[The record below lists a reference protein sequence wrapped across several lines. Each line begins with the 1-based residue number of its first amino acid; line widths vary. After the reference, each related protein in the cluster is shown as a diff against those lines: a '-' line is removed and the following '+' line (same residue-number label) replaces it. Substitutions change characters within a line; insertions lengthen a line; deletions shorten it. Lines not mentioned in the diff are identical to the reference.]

1 MNRAVVSI
9 VGKPNVGKSTLF
21 NKIVGRRISITED
34 TPGVTRDRIYAQAN
48 WQQHVFDVIDTGGL
62 DPFDDDKIM
71 SNIRKQA
78 NIAIEASDLILFV
91 VDGRNPAT
99 ALDIEIANILRKSNK
114 KIILVANKTEGKR
127 KDSFYDIYEL
137 ALGEPMSISAEQGLG
152 LGDLLDEIVNNL
164 PQDKDFEEKEGL
176 IKVAFI
182 GKPNVGKSSLTNKI
196 LGEER
201 VIVTDIAG
209 TTRDAIDS
217 YINIKGHEFMFIDT
231 AGLRKKSKVDTAV
244 EAYSQVRTLSSV
256 DRADV
261 CVFLID
267 AVEGFTEQDS
277 KVVGYAHNQ
286 GKAIIICVNKWDLVE
301 KDSKTMKNFS
311 DSLRNNL
318 PFLSYAPIIFISAL
332 TGKRVDELID
342 KILEINDSY
351 SYRLSTGLLNDIISN
366 ATLINQPPS
375 DKGKRLKILYATQS
389 GTRPPEFTIFVNDK
403 ELTHFS
409 YTRFLENQI
418 RNVYPFEGTSII
430 INYKNRGEWWRFY

>member
-34 TPGVTRDRIYAQAN
+34 TPGVTRDRIYAEAS
-48 WQQHVFDVIDTGGL
+48 WQQHVFDIIDTGGL

-78 NIAIEASDLILFV
+78 NIAIEASDVILFV

-99 ALDIEIANILRKSNK
+99 ALDHEIANILRKSNK
-114 KIILVANKTEGKR
+114 KVILVANKTEGKI
-127 KDSFYDIYEL
+127 KDEFYSVYEL
-137 ALGEPMSISAEQGLG
+137 ALGEPISISAEQGLG
-152 LGDLLDEIVNNL
+152 IGDLLDEIVKNF
-164 PQDKDFEEKEGL
+164 PEDRDFEEKENL
-176 IKVAFI
+176 LKVAFI
-182 GKPNVGKSSLTNKI
+182 GKPNVGKSSLTNRI

-217 YINIKGHEFMFIDT
+217 YINIKGQEFMFIDT
-231 AGLRKKSKVDTAV
+231 AGLRKKSRVDSSV

-267 AVEGFTEQDS
+267 GIEGFTEQDS

-286 GKAIIICVNKWDLVE
+286 GKAIIICVNKWDIVE
-301 KDSKTMKNFS
+301 KDSKTMKTFT

-318 PFLSYAPIIFISAL
+318 PFLSYAPILFISAL

-342 KILEINDSY
+342 KIMEINESY
-351 SYRLSTGLLNDIISN
+351 SHRLSTGLLNDIIAN

-389 GTRPPEFTIFVNDK
+389 GIRPPEFTIFVNDK

-430 INYKNRGEWWRFY
+430 INYKNRSE

>member
-34 TPGVTRDRIYAQAN
+34 TPGVTRDRIYAEAS

-78 NIAIEASDLILFV
+78 NIAIEASDVILFI

-99 ALDIEIANILRKSNK
+99 ALDHEIANILRKSNK

-127 KDSFYDIYEL
+127 KDEFYNVYEL

-152 LGDLLDEIVNNL
+152 IGDLLDEIIKNF
-164 PQDKDFEEKEGL
+164 PEDRDFEEKENL
-176 IKVAFI
+176 LKVAFI
-182 GKPNVGKSSLTNKI
+182 GKPNVGKSSLTNRI

-217 YINIKGHEFMFIDT
+217 YINIKGQEFMFIDT
-231 AGLRKKSKVDTAV
+231 AGLRKKSRVDSSV

-286 GKAIIICVNKWDLVE
+286 GKAIIICVNKWDIVE
-301 KDSKTMKNFS
+301 KDSKTMKTFT

-318 PFLSYAPIIFISAL
+318 PFLSYAPILFISAL

-342 KILEINDSY
+342 KIMEINESY
-351 SYRLSTGLLNDIISN
+351 SHRLSTGLLNDIISN

-430 INYKNRGEWWRFY
+430 INYNNRSE

>member
-34 TPGVTRDRIYAQAN
+34 TPGVTRDRIYAEAS
-48 WQQHVFDVIDTGGL
+48 WQQHVFDIIDTGGL

-78 NIAIEASDLILFV
+78 NIAIEASDVILFV
-91 VDGRNPAT
+91 VDGKNPAT
-99 ALDIEIANILRKSNK
+99 ALDHEIANILRKSNK
-114 KIILVANKTEGKR
+114 KVILVANKTEGKI
-127 KDSFYDIYEL
+127 KDEFYSVYEL
-137 ALGEPMSISAEQGLG
+137 ALGEPISISAEQGLG
-152 LGDLLDEIVNNL
+152 IGDLLDEIVKNF
-164 PQDKDFEEKEGL
+164 PEDRDFEEKENL
-176 IKVAFI
+176 LKVAFI
-182 GKPNVGKSSLTNKI
+182 GKPNVGKSSLTNRI

-217 YINIKGHEFMFIDT
+217 YVNIKGQEFMFIDT
-231 AGLRKKSKVDTAV
+231 AGLRKKSRVDSSV

-267 AVEGFTEQDS
+267 AIEGFTEQDS

-286 GKAIIICVNKWDLVE
+286 GKAIIICVNKWDIVE
-301 KDSKTMKNFS
+301 KDSKTMKTFT

-318 PFLSYAPIIFISAL
+318 PFLSYAPILFISAL

-342 KILEINDSY
+342 KIMEINESY
-351 SYRLSTGLLNDIISN
+351 SHRLSTGLLNDIIAN

-389 GTRPPEFTIFVNDK
+389 GIRPPEFTIFVNDK

-430 INYKNRGEWWRFY
+430 INYKNRSE

>member
-34 TPGVTRDRIYAQAN
+34 TPGVTRDRIYAEAS

-78 NIAIEASDLILFV
+78 NIAIEASDVILFI

-99 ALDIEIANILRKSNK
+99 ALDHEIANILRKSNK

-127 KDSFYDIYEL
+127 KDEFYNVYEL

-152 LGDLLDEIVNNL
+152 IGDLLDEIIKNF
-164 PQDKDFEEKEGL
+164 PEDRDFEEKENL
-176 IKVAFI
+176 LKVAFI
-182 GKPNVGKSSLTNKI
+182 GKPNVGKSSLTNRI

-217 YINIKGHEFMFIDT
+217 YINIKGQEFMFIDT
-231 AGLRKKSKVDTAV
+231 AGLRKKSRVDSSV

-286 GKAIIICVNKWDLVE
+286 GKAIIICVNKWDIVE
-301 KDSKTMKNFS
+301 KDSKTMKTFT

-318 PFLSYAPIIFISAL
+318 PFLSYAPILFISAL

-342 KILEINDSY
+342 KIMEINESY
-351 SYRLSTGLLNDIISN
+351 SHRLSTGLLNDIISN

-375 DKGKRLKILYATQS
+375 DKGKRLKIIYATQS

-430 INYKNRGEWWRFY
+430 INYKNRSE

>member
-9 VGKPNVGKSTLF
+9 VGKPNAGKSTLF

-34 TPGVTRDRIYAQAN
+34 TPGVTRDRIYAEAS
-48 WQQHVFDVIDTGGL
+48 WQQHVFDIIDTGGL

-78 NIAIEASDLILFV
+78 NIAIEASDVILFV
-91 VDGRNPAT
+91 VDGKNPAT
-99 ALDIEIANILRKSNK
+99 ALDHEIANILRKSNK
-114 KIILVANKTEGKR
+114 KVILVANKTEGKI
-127 KDSFYDIYEL
+127 KDEFYSVYEL
-137 ALGEPMSISAEQGLG
+137 ALGEPISISAEQGLG
-152 LGDLLDEIVNNL
+152 IGDLLDEIVKNF
-164 PQDKDFEEKEGL
+164 PEDRDFEEKENL
-176 IKVAFI
+176 LKVAFI
-182 GKPNVGKSSLTNKI
+182 GKPNVGKSSLTNRI

-217 YINIKGHEFMFIDT
+217 YINIKGQEFMFIDT
-231 AGLRKKSKVDTAV
+231 AGLRKKSRVDSSV

-267 AVEGFTEQDS
+267 GIEGFTEQDS

-286 GKAIIICVNKWDLVE
+286 GKAIIICVNKWDIVE
-301 KDSKTMKNFS
+301 KDSKTMKTFT

-318 PFLSYAPIIFISAL
+318 PFLSYAPILFISAL

-342 KILEINDSY
+342 KIMEINESY
-351 SYRLSTGLLNDIISN
+351 SHRLSTGLLNDIIAN

-389 GTRPPEFTIFVNDK
+389 GIRPPEFTIFVNDK

-430 INYKNRGEWWRFY
+430 INYKNRSE

>member
-34 TPGVTRDRIYAQAN
+34 TPGVTRDRIYAEAS
-48 WQQHVFDVIDTGGL
+48 WQQHVFDIIDTGGL

-78 NIAIEASDLILFV
+78 NIAIEASNVILFV
-91 VDGRNPAT
+91 VDGKNPAT
-99 ALDIEIANILRKSNK
+99 ALDHEIANILRKSNK
-114 KIILVANKTEGKR
+114 KVILVANKTEGKI
-127 KDSFYDIYEL
+127 KDEFYSVYEL
-137 ALGEPMSISAEQGLG
+137 ALGEPISISAEQGLG
-152 LGDLLDEIVNNL
+152 IGDLLDEIVKNFSE
-164 PQDKDFEEKEGL
+164 DRDFEEKENL
-176 IKVAFI
+176 LKVAFI
-182 GKPNVGKSSLTNKI
+182 GKPNVGKSSLTNRI

-217 YINIKGHEFMFIDT
+217 YINIKGQEFMFIDT
-231 AGLRKKSKVDTAV
+231 AGLRKKSRVDSSV

-267 AVEGFTEQDS
+267 GIEGFTEQDS

-286 GKAIIICVNKWDLVE
+286 GKAIIICVNKWDIVE
-301 KDSKTMKNFS
+301 KDSKTMKTFT

-318 PFLSYAPIIFISAL
+318 PFLSYAPILFISAL

-342 KILEINDSY
+342 KIMEINESY
-351 SYRLSTGLLNDIISN
+351 SHRLSTGLLNDIIAN

-389 GTRPPEFTIFVNDK
+389 GIRPPEFTIFVNDK

-430 INYKNRGEWWRFY
+430 INYKNRSE

>member
-34 TPGVTRDRIYAQAN
+34 TPGVTRDRIYAEAS
-48 WQQHVFDVIDTGGL
+48 WQQHVFDIIDTGGL

-78 NIAIEASDLILFV
+78 NIAIEASDVILFV
-91 VDGRNPAT
+91 VDGKNPAT
-99 ALDIEIANILRKSNK
+99 ALDHEIANILRKSNK
-114 KIILVANKTEGKR
+114 KVILVANKTEGKI
-127 KDSFYDIYEL
+127 KDEFYSVYEL
-137 ALGEPMSISAEQGLG
+137 ALGEPISISAEQGLG
-152 LGDLLDEIVNNL
+152 IGDLLDEIVKNF
-164 PQDKDFEEKEGL
+164 PEDRDFEEKENL
-176 IKVAFI
+176 LKVAFI
-182 GKPNVGKSSLTNKI
+182 GKPNVGKSSLTNRI

-217 YINIKGHEFMFIDT
+217 YINIKGQEFMFIDT
-231 AGLRKKSKVDTAV
+231 AGLRKKSRVDSSV

-267 AVEGFTEQDS
+267 GIEGFTEQDS

-286 GKAIIICVNKWDLVE
+286 GKAIIICVNKWDIVE
-301 KDSKTMKNFS
+301 KDSKTMKTFT

-318 PFLSYAPIIFISAL
+318 PFLSYAPILFISAL

-342 KILEINDSY
+342 KIMEINESY
-351 SYRLSTGLLNDIISN
+351 SHRLSTGLLNDVIAN

-430 INYKNRGEWWRFY
+430 INYKNRSD

>member
-34 TPGVTRDRIYAQAN
+34 TPGVTRDRIYAEAS
-48 WQQHVFDVIDTGGL
+48 WQQHVFDIIDTGGL

-78 NIAIEASDLILFV
+78 NIAIEASDVILFI
-91 VDGRNPAT
+91 VDGKNPAT
-99 ALDIEIANILRKSNK
+99 ALDQEIANILRKSNK
-114 KIILVANKTEGKR
+114 KVILVANKTEGKI
-127 KDSFYDIYEL
+127 KDEFYSVYEL
-137 ALGEPMSISAEQGLG
+137 ALGEPISISAEQGLG
-152 LGDLLDEIVNNL
+152 IGDLLDEIVKNF
-164 PQDKDFEEKEGL
+164 PEDRDFEEKENL
-176 IKVAFI
+176 LKVAFI
-182 GKPNVGKSSLTNKI
+182 GKPNVGKSSLTNRI

-217 YINIKGHEFMFIDT
+217 YINIKGQEFMFIDT
-231 AGLRKKSKVDTAV
+231 AGLRKKSRVDSSV

-267 AVEGFTEQDS
+267 GIEGFTEQDS

-286 GKAIIICVNKWDLVE
+286 GKAIIICVNKWDIVE
-301 KDSKTMKNFS
+301 KDSKTMKTFT

-318 PFLSYAPIIFISAL
+318 PFLSYAPILFISAL

-342 KILEINDSY
+342 KIMEINESY
-351 SYRLSTGLLNDIISN
+351 SHRLSTGLLNDIIAN

-389 GTRPPEFTIFVNDK
+389 GIRPPEFTIFVNDK

-430 INYKNRGEWWRFY
+430 INYKNRSE

>member
-34 TPGVTRDRIYAQAN
+34 TPGVTRDRIYSEAS
-48 WQQHVFDVIDTGGL
+48 WQQHVFDIIDTGGL

-91 VDGRNPAT
+91 VDGRDPAT
-99 ALDIEIANILRKSNK
+99 ALDLEIANILRKSNK
-114 KIILVANKTEGKR
+114 KVILVANKTEGKI
-127 KDSFYDIYEL
+127 KDEFYSVYEL
-137 ALGEPMSISAEQGLG
+137 ALGEPISISAEQGLG
-152 LGDLLDEIVNNL
+152 IGDLLDEIVKNF
-164 PQDKDFEEKEGL
+164 PEDRDFEEKENL
-176 IKVAFI
+176 LKVAFI
-182 GKPNVGKSSLTNKI
+182 GKPNVGKSSLTNRI

-217 YINIKGHEFMFIDT
+217 YINIKGQEFMFIDT
-231 AGLRKKSKVDTAV
+231 AGLRKKSRVDSSV

-267 AVEGFTEQDS
+267 GIEGFTEQDS

-286 GKAIIICVNKWDLVE
+286 GKAIIICVNKWDIVE
-301 KDSKTMKNFS
+301 KDSKTMKTFT

-318 PFLSYAPIIFISAL
+318 PFLSYAPILFISAL

-342 KILEINDSY
+342 KIMEINESY
-351 SYRLSTGLLNDIISN
+351 SHRLSTGLLNDIIAN

-389 GTRPPEFTIFVNDK
+389 GIRPPEFTIFVNDK

-430 INYKNRGEWWRFY
+430 INYKNRSE

>member
-34 TPGVTRDRIYAQAN
+34 TPGVTRDRIYAEAS
-48 WQQHVFDVIDTGGL
+48 WQQHVFDIIDTGGL

-78 NIAIEASDLILFV
+78 NIAIEASDVILFV
-91 VDGRNPAT
+91 VDGKNPAT
-99 ALDIEIANILRKSNK
+99 ALDHEIANILRKSNK
-114 KIILVANKTEGKR
+114 KVILVANKTEGKI
-127 KDSFYDIYEL
+127 KDEFYSVYEL
-137 ALGEPMSISAEQGLG
+137 ALGEPISISAEQGLG
-152 LGDLLDEIVNNL
+152 IGDLLDEIVKNF
-164 PQDKDFEEKEGL
+164 PEDRDFEEKENL
-176 IKVAFI
+176 LKVAFI
-182 GKPNVGKSSLTNKI
+182 GKPNVGKSSLTNRI

-217 YINIKGHEFMFIDT
+217 YINIKGQEFMFIDT
-231 AGLRKKSKVDTAV
+231 AGLRKKSRVDSSV

-267 AVEGFTEQDS
+267 GIEGFTEQDS

-286 GKAIIICVNKWDLVE
+286 GKAIIICVNKWDIVE
-301 KDSKTMKNFS
+301 KDSKTMKTFT

-318 PFLSYAPIIFISAL
+318 PFLSYAPILFISAL

-342 KILEINDSY
+342 KIMEINESY
-351 SYRLSTGLLNDIISN
+351 SHRLSTGLLNDIIAN

-375 DKGKRLKILYATQS
+375 DNGKRLKILYATQS

-430 INYKNRGEWWRFY
+430 INYKNRSE

>member
-34 TPGVTRDRIYAQAN
+34 TPGVTRDRIYAEAS
-48 WQQHVFDVIDTGGL
+48 WQQHVFDIIDTGGL

-78 NIAIEASDLILFV
+78 NIAIEASDVILFV
-91 VDGRNPAT
+91 VDGKNPAT
-99 ALDIEIANILRKSNK
+99 ALDHEIANILRKSNK
-114 KIILVANKTEGKR
+114 KVILVANKTEGKI
-127 KDSFYDIYEL
+127 KDEFYSVYEL
-137 ALGEPMSISAEQGLG
+137 ALGEPISISAEQGLG
-152 LGDLLDEIVNNL
+152 IGDLFDEIVKNF
-164 PQDKDFEEKEGL
+164 PEDRDFEEKENL
-176 IKVAFI
+176 LKVAFI
-182 GKPNVGKSSLTNKI
+182 GKPNVGKSSLTNRI

-217 YINIKGHEFMFIDT
+217 YINIKGQEFMFIDT
-231 AGLRKKSKVDTAV
+231 AGLRKKSRVDSSV

-267 AVEGFTEQDS
+267 GIEGFTEQDS

-286 GKAIIICVNKWDLVE
+286 GKAIIICVNKWDIVE
-301 KDSKTMKNFS
+301 KDSKTMKTFT

-318 PFLSYAPIIFISAL
+318 PFLSYAPILFISAL

-342 KILEINDSY
+342 KIMEINESY
-351 SYRLSTGLLNDIISN
+351 SHRLSTGLLNDIIAN

-430 INYKNRGEWWRFY
+430 INYKNRSE

>member
-34 TPGVTRDRIYAQAN
+34 TPGVTRDRIYAEAS

-78 NIAIEASDLILFV
+78 NIAIEASDVILFI

-99 ALDIEIANILRKSNK
+99 ALDHEIANILRKSNK

-127 KDSFYDIYEL
+127 KDEFYNVYEL

-152 LGDLLDEIVNNL
+152 IGDLLDEIVKSF
-164 PQDKDFEEKEGL
+164 PEDRDFEEKENL
-176 IKVAFI
+176 LKVAFI
-182 GKPNVGKSSLTNKI
+182 GKPNVGKSSLTNRI

-217 YINIKGHEFMFIDT
+217 YINIKGQEFMFIDT
-231 AGLRKKSKVDTAV
+231 AGLRKKSRVDSSV

-256 DRADV
+256 DRADI

-267 AVEGFTEQDS
+267 AIEGFTEQDS

-286 GKAIIICVNKWDLVE
+286 GKAIIICVNKWDIVE
-301 KDSKTMKNFS
+301 KDSKTMKTFTE
-311 DSLRNNL
+311 SLRNNL
-318 PFLSYAPIIFISAL
+318 PFLSYAPIMYISAL

-342 KILEINDSY
+342 KILEINESY
-351 SYRLSTGLLNDIISN
+351 SHRLSTGLLNDIISN

-430 INYKNRGEWWRFY
+430 INYKNRSE

>member
-34 TPGVTRDRIYAQAN
+34 TPGVTRDRIYAEAS
-48 WQQHVFDVIDTGGL
+48 WQQHVFDIIDTGGL

-78 NIAIEASDLILFV
+78 NIAIEASDVILFI
-91 VDGRNPAT
+91 VDGKNPAT
-99 ALDIEIANILRKSNK
+99 ALDHEIANILRKSNK
-114 KIILVANKTEGKR
+114 KVILVANKTEGKI
-127 KDSFYDIYEL
+127 KDEFYSVYEL
-137 ALGEPMSISAEQGLG
+137 ALGEPISISAEQGLG
-152 LGDLLDEIVNNL
+152 IGDLLDEIVKNF
-164 PQDKDFEEKEGL
+164 PEDRDFEEKENL
-176 IKVAFI
+176 LKVAFI
-182 GKPNVGKSSLTNKI
+182 GKPNVGKSSLTNRI

-217 YINIKGHEFMFIDT
+217 YINIKGQEFMFIDT
-231 AGLRKKSKVDTAV
+231 AGLRKKSRVDSSV

-267 AVEGFTEQDS
+267 GIEGFTEQDS

-286 GKAIIICVNKWDLVE
+286 GKAIIICVNKWDIVE
-301 KDSKTMKNFS
+301 KDSKTMKTFT

-318 PFLSYAPIIFISAL
+318 PFLSYAPILFISAL

-342 KILEINDSY
+342 KIMEINESY
-351 SYRLSTGLLNDIISN
+351 SHRLSTGLLNDIIAN

-430 INYKNRGEWWRFY
+430 INYKNRSE

>member
-34 TPGVTRDRIYAQAN
+34 TPGVTRDRIYAEAS
-48 WQQHVFDVIDTGGL
+48 WQQHVFDIIDTGGL

-78 NIAIEASDLILFV
+78 NIAIEASDVILFV
-91 VDGRNPAT
+91 VDGKNPAT
-99 ALDIEIANILRKSNK
+99 ALDHEIANILRKSNK
-114 KIILVANKTEGKR
+114 KVILVANKTEGKI
-127 KDSFYDIYEL
+127 KDEFYSVYEL
-137 ALGEPMSISAEQGLG
+137 ALGEPISISAEQGLG
-152 LGDLLDEIVNNL
+152 IGDLLDEIVKNF
-164 PQDKDFEEKEGL
+164 PEDRDFEEKENL
-176 IKVAFI
+176 LKVAFI
-182 GKPNVGKSSLTNKI
+182 GKPNVGKSSLTNRI

-217 YINIKGHEFMFIDT
+217 YINIKGQEFMFIDT
-231 AGLRKKSKVDTAV
+231 AGLRKKSRVDSSV

-267 AVEGFTEQDS
+267 GIEGFTEQDS

-286 GKAIIICVNKWDLVE
+286 GKAIIICVNKWDIVE
-301 KDSKTMKNFS
+301 KDSKTMKTFT

-318 PFLSYAPIIFISAL
+318 PFLSYAPILFISAL

-342 KILEINDSY
+342 KIMEINESY
-351 SYRLSTGLLNDIISN
+351 SHRLSTGLLNDVIAN

-430 INYKNRGEWWRFY
+430 INYKNRSE

>member
-34 TPGVTRDRIYAQAN
+34 TPGVTRDRIYAEAS

-71 SNIRKQA
+71 SNIKKQA
-78 NIAIEASDLILFV
+78 NIAIEASDVILFI
-91 VDGRNPAT
+91 VDGRNLAT
-99 ALDIEIANILRKSNK
+99 ALDHEIANILRKSNK

-127 KDSFYDIYEL
+127 KDEFYNVYEL

-152 LGDLLDEIVNNL
+152 IGDLLDEIIKNF
-164 PQDKDFEEKEGL
+164 PEDRDFEEKENL
-176 IKVAFI
+176 LKVAFI
-182 GKPNVGKSSLTNKI
+182 GKPNVGKSSLTNRI

-217 YINIKGHEFMFIDT
+217 YINIKGQEFMFIDT
-231 AGLRKKSKVDTAV
+231 AGLRKKSRVDSSV

-286 GKAIIICVNKWDLVE
+286 GKAIIICVNKWDIVE
-301 KDSKTMKNFS
+301 KDSKTMKTFT

-318 PFLSYAPIIFISAL
+318 PFLSYAPILFISAL

-342 KILEINDSY
+342 KIMEINESY
-351 SYRLSTGLLNDIISN
+351 GHRLSTGLLNDIISN

-430 INYKNRGEWWRFY
+430 INYKNRSE

>member
-34 TPGVTRDRIYAQAN
+34 TPGVTRDRIYAEAS
-48 WQQHVFDVIDTGGL
+48 WQQHVFDIIDTGGL

-78 NIAIEASDLILFV
+78 NIAIEASDVILFV
-91 VDGRNPAT
+91 VDGKNPAT
-99 ALDIEIANILRKSNK
+99 ALDHEIANILRKSNK
-114 KIILVANKTEGKR
+114 KVILVANKTEGKI
-127 KDSFYDIYEL
+127 KDEFYSVYEL
-137 ALGEPMSISAEQGLG
+137 ALGEPISISAEQGLG
-152 LGDLLDEIVNNL
+152 IGDLLDEIVKNF
-164 PQDKDFEEKEGL
+164 PEDRDFEEKENL
-176 IKVAFI
+176 LKVAFI
-182 GKPNVGKSSLTNKI
+182 GKPNVGKSSLTNRI

-217 YINIKGHEFMFIDT
+217 YINIKGQEFMFIDT
-231 AGLRKKSKVDTAV
+231 AGLRKKSRVDSSV

-267 AVEGFTEQDS
+267 GIEGFTEQDS

-286 GKAIIICVNKWDLVE
+286 GKAIIICVNKWDIVE
-301 KDSKTMKNFS
+301 KDSKTMKTFT

-318 PFLSYAPIIFISAL
+318 PFLSYAPILFISAL

-342 KILEINDSY
+342 KIMEINESY
-351 SYRLSTGLLNDIISN
+351 SHRLSTGLLNDIIAN

-389 GTRPPEFTIFVNDK
+389 GIRPPEFTIFVNDK

-418 RNVYPFEGTSII
+418 RNVYPFEGTPII
-430 INYKNRGEWWRFY
+430 INYKNRSE

>member
-34 TPGVTRDRIYAQAN
+34 TPGVTRDRIYAEAS

-78 NIAIEASDLILFV
+78 NIAIEASDVILFI

-99 ALDIEIANILRKSNK
+99 ALDHEIANILRKSNK

-127 KDSFYDIYEL
+127 KDEFYNVYEL

-152 LGDLLDEIVNNL
+152 IGDLLDEIVKSL
-164 PQDKDFEEKEGL
+164 PEDRDFEEKENL
-176 IKVAFI
+176 LKVAFI
-182 GKPNVGKSSLTNKI
+182 GKPNVGKSSLTNRI

-217 YINIKGHEFMFIDT
+217 YINIKGQEFMFIDT
-231 AGLRKKSKVDTAV
+231 AGLRKKSRVDSSV

-286 GKAIIICVNKWDLVE
+286 GKAIIICVNKWDIVE
-301 KDSKTMKNFS
+301 KDSKTMKTFT

-318 PFLSYAPIIFISAL
+318 PFLSYAPILFISAL

-342 KILEINDSY
+342 KIMEINESY
-351 SYRLSTGLLNDIISN
+351 SHRLSTGLLNDIISN

-430 INYKNRGEWWRFY
+430 INYKNRSE

>member
-34 TPGVTRDRIYAQAN
+34 TPGVTRDRIYAEAS
-48 WQQHVFDVIDTGGL
+48 WQQHVFDIIDTGGL

-78 NIAIEASDLILFV
+78 NIAIEASDVILFV
-91 VDGRNPAT
+91 VDGKNPAT
-99 ALDIEIANILRKSNK
+99 ALDHEIANILRKSNK
-114 KIILVANKTEGKR
+114 KVILVANKTEGKI
-127 KDSFYDIYEL
+127 KDEFYSVYEL
-137 ALGEPMSISAEQGLG
+137 ALGKPISISAEQGLG
-152 LGDLLDEIVNNL
+152 IGDLLDEIVKNF
-164 PQDKDFEEKEGL
+164 PEDRDFEEKENL
-176 IKVAFI
+176 LKVAFI
-182 GKPNVGKSSLTNKI
+182 GKPNVGKSSLTNRI

-217 YINIKGHEFMFIDT
+217 YINIKGQEFMFIDT
-231 AGLRKKSKVDTAV
+231 AGLRKKSRVDSSV

-267 AVEGFTEQDS
+267 GIEGFTEQDS

-286 GKAIIICVNKWDLVE
+286 GKAIIICVNKWDIVE
-301 KDSKTMKNFS
+301 KDSKTMKTFT

-318 PFLSYAPIIFISAL
+318 PFLSYAPILFISAL

-342 KILEINDSY
+342 KIMEINESY
-351 SYRLSTGLLNDIISN
+351 SHRLSTGLLNDVIAN

-389 GTRPPEFTIFVNDK
+389 GIRPPEFTIFVNDK

-430 INYKNRGEWWRFY
+430 INYKNRSE

>member
-34 TPGVTRDRIYAQAN
+34 TPGVTRDRIYAEAS
-48 WQQHVFDVIDTGGL
+48 WQQHVFDIIDTGGL

-78 NIAIEASDLILFV
+78 NIAIEASDVILFV
-91 VDGRNPAT
+91 VDGKNPAT
-99 ALDIEIANILRKSNK
+99 ALDHEIANILRKSNK
-114 KIILVANKTEGKR
+114 KVILVANKTEGKI
-127 KDSFYDIYEL
+127 KDEFYSVYEL
-137 ALGEPMSISAEQGLG
+137 ALGEPISISAEQGLG
-152 LGDLLDEIVNNL
+152 IGDLLDEIVKNF
-164 PQDKDFEEKEGL
+164 PEDRDFEEKENL
-176 IKVAFI
+176 LKVAFI
-182 GKPNVGKSSLTNKI
+182 GKPNVGKSSLTNRI

-217 YINIKGHEFMFIDT
+217 YINIKDQEFMFIDT
-231 AGLRKKSKVDTAV
+231 AGLRKKSRVDSSV

-267 AVEGFTEQDS
+267 AIEGFTEQDS

-286 GKAIIICVNKWDLVE
+286 GKAIIICVNKWDIVE
-301 KDSKTMKNFS
+301 KDSKTMKTFT

-318 PFLSYAPIIFISAL
+318 PFLSYAPILFISAL

-342 KILEINDSY
+342 KIMEINESY
-351 SYRLSTGLLNDIISN
+351 SHRLSTGLLNDIIAN

-375 DKGKRLKILYATQS
+375 DKGKRLKILYTTQS

-430 INYKNRGEWWRFY
+430 INYKNRSE

>member
-34 TPGVTRDRIYAQAN
+34 TPGVTRDRIYAEAS
-48 WQQHVFDVIDTGGL
+48 WQQHVFDIIDTGGL

-78 NIAIEASDLILFV
+78 NIAIEASDVILFV
-91 VDGRNPAT
+91 VDGKNPAT
-99 ALDIEIANILRKSNK
+99 ALDHEIANILRKSNK
-114 KIILVANKTEGKR
+114 KVILVANKTEGKI
-127 KDSFYDIYEL
+127 KDEFYSVYEL
-137 ALGEPMSISAEQGLG
+137 ALGEPISISAEQGLG
-152 LGDLLDEIVNNL
+152 IGDLLDEIVKNF
-164 PQDKDFEEKEGL
+164 PEDRDFEEKENL
-176 IKVAFI
+176 LKVAFI
-182 GKPNVGKSSLTNKI
+182 GKPNVGKSSLTNRI

-217 YINIKGHEFMFIDT
+217 YINIKGQEFMFIDT
-231 AGLRKKSKVDTAV
+231 AGLRKKSRVDSSV

-267 AVEGFTEQDS
+267 GIEGFTEQDS

-286 GKAIIICVNKWDLVE
+286 GKAIIICVNKWDIVE
-301 KDSKTMKNFS
+301 KDSKTMKTFT

-318 PFLSYAPIIFISAL
+318 PFLSYAPILFISAL

-342 KILEINDSY
+342 KIMEINESY
-351 SYRLSTGLLNDIISN
+351 SHRLPTGLLNDIIAN

-375 DKGKRLKILYATQS
+375 DKGKKLKILYATQS
-389 GTRPPEFTIFVNDK
+389 GIRPPEFTIFVNDK

-430 INYKNRGEWWRFY
+430 INYKNRSE

>member
-34 TPGVTRDRIYAQAN
+34 TPGVTRDRIYAEAS
-48 WQQHVFDVIDTGGL
+48 WQQHVFDIIDTGGL

-78 NIAIEASDLILFV
+78 NIAIEASDVILFV
-91 VDGRNPAT
+91 VDGKNPAT
-99 ALDIEIANILRKSNK
+99 ALDHEIANILRKSNK
-114 KIILVANKTEGKR
+114 KVILVANKTEGKI
-127 KDSFYDIYEL
+127 KEEFYSVYEL
-137 ALGEPMSISAEQGLG
+137 ALGEPISISAEQGLG
-152 LGDLLDEIVNNL
+152 IGDLLDEIVKNF
-164 PQDKDFEEKEGL
+164 PEDRDFEEKENL
-176 IKVAFI
+176 LKVAFI
-182 GKPNVGKSSLTNKI
+182 GKPNVGKSSLTNRI

-217 YINIKGHEFMFIDT
+217 YINIKGQEFMFIDT
-231 AGLRKKSKVDTAV
+231 AGLRKKSRVDSSV

-267 AVEGFTEQDS
+267 GIEGFTEQDS

-286 GKAIIICVNKWDLVE
+286 GKAIIICVNKWDIVE
-301 KDSKTMKNFS
+301 KDSKTMKTFT

-318 PFLSYAPIIFISAL
+318 PFLSYAPILFISAL

-342 KILEINDSY
+342 KIMEINESY
-351 SYRLSTGLLNDIISN
+351 SHRLSTGLLNDIIAN

-389 GTRPPEFTIFVNDK
+389 GIRPPEFTIFVNDK

-430 INYKNRGEWWRFY
+430 INYKNRSE

>member
-34 TPGVTRDRIYAQAN
+34 TPGVTRDRIYSEAS
-48 WQQHVFDVIDTGGL
+48 WQQHVFDIIDTGGL

-78 NIAIEASDLILFV
+78 NIAIEASDVILFV
-91 VDGRNPAT
+91 VDGKNPAT
-99 ALDIEIANILRKSNK
+99 ALDHEIANILRKSNK
-114 KIILVANKTEGKR
+114 KVILVANKTEGKI
-127 KDSFYDIYEL
+127 KDEFYSVYEL
-137 ALGEPMSISAEQGLG
+137 ALGEPISISAEQGLG
-152 LGDLLDEIVNNL
+152 IGDLLDEIVKNF
-164 PQDKDFEEKEGL
+164 PEDRDFEEKENL
-176 IKVAFI
+176 LKVAFI
-182 GKPNVGKSSLTNKI
+182 GKPNVGKSSLTNRI

-217 YINIKGHEFMFIDT
+217 YINIKGQEFMFIDT
-231 AGLRKKSKVDTAV
+231 AGLRKKSRVDSSV

-267 AVEGFTEQDS
+267 AIEGFTEQDS

-286 GKAIIICVNKWDLVE
+286 GKAIIICVNKWDIVE
-301 KDSKTMKNFS
+301 KDSKTMKTFT

-318 PFLSYAPIIFISAL
+318 PFLSYAPILFISAL

-342 KILEINDSY
+342 KIMEINESY
-351 SYRLSTGLLNDIISN
+351 SHRLSTGLLNDIISN

-430 INYKNRGEWWRFY
+430 INYKNRSE

>member
-34 TPGVTRDRIYAQAN
+34 TPGVTRDRIYSEAS
-48 WQQHVFDVIDTGGL
+48 WQQHVFDIIDTGGL

-91 VDGRNPAT
+91 VDGRDPAT
-99 ALDIEIANILRKSNK
+99 ALDLEIANILRKSNK
-114 KIILVANKTEGKR
+114 KVILVANKTEGKR
-127 KDSFYDIYEL
+127 KDNFYDVYEL

-152 LGDLLDEIVNNL
+152 LGDLLDEIVKNL
-164 PQDKDFEEKEGL
+164 PQDRNFAEKEGL

-182 GKPNVGKSSLTNKI
+182 GKPNVGKSSLTNRI

-217 YINIKGHEFMFIDT
+217 YINIKGQEFMFIDT
-231 AGLRKKSKVDTAV
+231 AGLRKKSRVDSSV

-267 AVEGFTEQDS
+267 ALEGFTEQDS

-286 GKAIIICVNKWDLVE
+286 GKAIIICVNKWDIVE
-301 KDSKTMKNFS
+301 KDSKTMKTFS

-318 PFLSYAPIIFISAL
+318 PFLSYAPILFISAL

-342 KILEINDSY
+342 KIIEINEAY

-375 DKGKRLKILYATQS
+375 DKGKRLKVLYATQS

-430 INYKNRGEWWRFY
+430 INYKNRSE

>member
-34 TPGVTRDRIYAQAN
+34 TPGVTRDRIYAEAS
-48 WQQHVFDVIDTGGL
+48 WQQHVFDIIDTGGL

-78 NIAIEASDLILFV
+78 NIAIEASDVILFI
-91 VDGRNPAT
+91 VDGKNPAT
-99 ALDIEIANILRKSNK
+99 ALDHEIANILRKSNK
-114 KIILVANKTEGKR
+114 KVILVANKTEGKI
-127 KDSFYDIYEL
+127 KDEFYSVYEL
-137 ALGEPMSISAEQGLG
+137 ALGEPISISAEQGLG
-152 LGDLLDEIVNNL
+152 IGDLLDEIVKNF
-164 PQDKDFEEKEGL
+164 PEDRDFEEKENL
-176 IKVAFI
+176 LKVAFI
-182 GKPNVGKSSLTNKI
+182 GKPNVGKSSLTNRI

-217 YINIKGHEFMFIDT
+217 YINIKGQEFMFIDT
-231 AGLRKKSKVDTAV
+231 AGLRKKSRVDSSV

-267 AVEGFTEQDS
+267 GIEGFTEQDS

-286 GKAIIICVNKWDLVE
+286 GKAIIICVNKWDIVE
-301 KDSKTMKNFS
+301 KDSKTMKTFT

-318 PFLSYAPIIFISAL
+318 PFLSYAPILFISAL
-332 TGKRVDELID
+332 TGKKVDELID
-342 KILEINDSY
+342 KIMEINESY
-351 SYRLSTGLLNDIISN
+351 SHRLSTGLLNDIIAN

-430 INYKNRGEWWRFY
+430 INYKNRSE

>member
-34 TPGVTRDRIYAQAN
+34 TPGVTRDRIYAEAS
-48 WQQHVFDVIDTGGL
+48 WQQHVFDIIDTGGL

-78 NIAIEASDLILFV
+78 NIAIEASDVILFV

-99 ALDIEIANILRKSNK
+99 ALDHEIANILRKSNK
-114 KIILVANKTEGKR
+114 KVILVANKTEGKI
-127 KDSFYDIYEL
+127 KDEFYSVYEL
-137 ALGEPMSISAEQGLG
+137 ALGEPISISAEQGLG
-152 LGDLLDEIVNNL
+152 IGDLLDEIVKNF
-164 PQDKDFEEKEGL
+164 PEDRDFEEKENL
-176 IKVAFI
+176 LKVAFI
-182 GKPNVGKSSLTNKI
+182 GKPNVGKSSLTNRI

-217 YINIKGHEFMFIDT
+217 YINIKGQEFMFIDT
-231 AGLRKKSKVDTAV
+231 AGLRKKSRVDSSV

-267 AVEGFTEQDS
+267 AIEGFTEQDS

-286 GKAIIICVNKWDLVE
+286 SKAIIICVNKWDIVE
-301 KDSKTMKNFS
+301 KDSKTMKTFT

-318 PFLSYAPIIFISAL
+318 PFLSYAPILFISAL

-342 KILEINDSY
+342 KIMEINESY
-351 SYRLSTGLLNDIISN
+351 SHRLSTGLLNDIIAN

-430 INYKNRGEWWRFY
+430 INYKNRSE

>member
-34 TPGVTRDRIYAQAN
+34 TPGVTRDRIYAEAS
-48 WQQHVFDVIDTGGL
+48 WQQHVFDIIDTGGL

-78 NIAIEASDLILFV
+78 NIAIEASDVILFV
-91 VDGRNPAT
+91 VDGKNPAT
-99 ALDIEIANILRKSNK
+99 ALDHEIANILRKSNK
-114 KIILVANKTEGKR
+114 KVILVANKTEGKI
-127 KDSFYDIYEL
+127 KDEFYSVYEL
-137 ALGEPMSISAEQGLG
+137 ALGEPISISAEQGLG
-152 LGDLLDEIVNNL
+152 IGDLLDEIVKNF
-164 PQDKDFEEKEGL
+164 PEDRDFEEKKNL
-176 IKVAFI
+176 LKVAFI
-182 GKPNVGKSSLTNKI
+182 GKPNVGKSSLTNRI

-217 YINIKGHEFMFIDT
+217 YINIKGQEFMFIDT
-231 AGLRKKSKVDTAV
+231 AGLRKKSRVDSSV

-267 AVEGFTEQDS
+267 GIEGFTEQDS

-286 GKAIIICVNKWDLVE
+286 GKAIIICVNKWDIVE
-301 KDSKTMKNFS
+301 KDSKTMKTFT

-318 PFLSYAPIIFISAL
+318 PFLSYAPILFISAL

-342 KILEINDSY
+342 KIMEINESY
-351 SYRLSTGLLNDIISN
+351 SHRLSTGLLNDIIAN

-389 GTRPPEFTIFVNDK
+389 GIRPPEFTIFVNDK

-430 INYKNRGEWWRFY
+430 INYKNRSE

>member
-34 TPGVTRDRIYAQAN
+34 TPGVTRDRIYAEAS

-71 SNIRKQA
+71 SNIKKQA
-78 NIAIEASDLILFV
+78 NIAIEASDVILFI

-99 ALDIEIANILRKSNK
+99 ALDHEIANILRKSNK

-127 KDSFYDIYEL
+127 KDEFYNVYEL

-152 LGDLLDEIVNNL
+152 IGDLLDEIIKNF
-164 PQDKDFEEKEGL
+164 PEDRDFEEKENL
-176 IKVAFI
+176 LKVAFI
-182 GKPNVGKSSLTNKI
+182 GKPNVGKSSLTNRI

-217 YINIKGHEFMFIDT
+217 YINIKGQEFMFIDT
-231 AGLRKKSKVDTAV
+231 AGLRKKSRVDSSV

-286 GKAIIICVNKWDLVE
+286 GKAIIICVNKWDIVE
-301 KDSKTMKNFS
+301 KDSKTMKTFT

-318 PFLSYAPIIFISAL
+318 PFLSYAPILFISAL

-342 KILEINDSY
+342 KIMEINESY
-351 SYRLSTGLLNDIISN
+351 GHRLSTGLLNDIISN

-430 INYKNRGEWWRFY
+430 INYKNRSE

>member
-34 TPGVTRDRIYAQAN
+34 TPGVTRDRIYSEAS
-48 WQQHVFDVIDTGGL
+48 WQQHVFDIIDTGGL

-91 VDGRNPAT
+91 VDGRDPAT
-99 ALDIEIANILRKSNK
+99 ALDLEIANILRKSNK
-114 KIILVANKTEGKR
+114 KVILVANKTEGKR
-127 KDSFYDIYEL
+127 KDNFYDVYEL

-152 LGDLLDEIVNNL
+152 LGDLLDEIVKNL
-164 PQDKDFEEKEGL
+164 PQDRDFAEKEGL

-182 GKPNVGKSSLTNKI
+182 GKPNVGKSSLTNRI

-217 YINIKGHEFMFIDT
+217 YINIKGQEFMFIDT
-231 AGLRKKSKVDTAV
+231 AGLRKKSRVDSSV

-267 AVEGFTEQDS
+267 ALEGFTEQDS

-286 GKAIIICVNKWDLVE
+286 GKAIIICVNKWDIVE
-301 KDSKTMKNFS
+301 KDSKTMKTFS

-318 PFLSYAPIIFISAL
+318 PFLSYAPILFISAL

-342 KILEINDSY
+342 KIIEINEAY
-351 SYRLSTGLLNDIISN
+351 SHRLSTGLLNDIISN

-430 INYKNRGEWWRFY
+430 INYKNRSE

>member
-34 TPGVTRDRIYAQAN
+34 TPGVTRDRIYAEAS
-48 WQQHVFDVIDTGGL
+48 WQQHVFDIIDTGGL

-78 NIAIEASDLILFV
+78 NIAIEASDVILFV
-91 VDGRNPAT
+91 VDGKNPAT
-99 ALDIEIANILRKSNK
+99 ALDHEIANILRKSNK
-114 KIILVANKTEGKR
+114 KVILVANKTEGKI
-127 KDSFYDIYEL
+127 KDEFYSVYEL
-137 ALGEPMSISAEQGLG
+137 ALGEPISISAEQGLG
-152 LGDLLDEIVNNL
+152 IGDLLDEIVKNF
-164 PQDKDFEEKEGL
+164 PEDRDFEEKENL
-176 IKVAFI
+176 LKVAFI
-182 GKPNVGKSSLTNKI
+182 GKPNVGKSSLTNRI

-217 YINIKGHEFMFIDT
+217 YMNIKGQEFMFIDT
-231 AGLRKKSKVDTAV
+231 AGLRKKSRVDSSV

-267 AVEGFTEQDS
+267 GIEGFTEQDS

-286 GKAIIICVNKWDLVE
+286 GKAIIICVNKWDIVE
-301 KDSKTMKNFS
+301 KDSKTMKTFT

-318 PFLSYAPIIFISAL
+318 PFLSYAPILFISAL

-342 KILEINDSY
+342 KIMEINESY
-351 SYRLSTGLLNDIISN
+351 SHRLSTGLLNDIIAN

-389 GTRPPEFTIFVNDK
+389 GIRPPEFTIFVNDK

-430 INYKNRGEWWRFY
+430 INYKNRSE

>member
-34 TPGVTRDRIYAQAN
+34 TPGVTRDRIYAEAS

-78 NIAIEASDLILFV
+78 NIAIEASDVILFV
-91 VDGRNPAT
+91 VDGKNPAT
-99 ALDIEIANILRKSNK
+99 ALDHEIANILRKSNK
-114 KIILVANKTEGKR
+114 KVILVANKTEGKI
-127 KDSFYDIYEL
+127 KDEFYSVYEL
-137 ALGEPMSISAEQGLG
+137 ALGEPISISAEQGLG
-152 LGDLLDEIVNNL
+152 IGDLLDEIVKNF
-164 PQDKDFEEKEGL
+164 PEDRDFEEKENL
-176 IKVAFI
+176 LKVAFI
-182 GKPNVGKSSLTNKI
+182 GKPNVGKSSLTNRI

-217 YINIKGHEFMFIDT
+217 YINIKGQEFMFIDT
-231 AGLRKKSKVDTAV
+231 AGLRKKSRVDSSV

-267 AVEGFTEQDS
+267 GIEGFTEQDS

-286 GKAIIICVNKWDLVE
+286 GKAIIICVNKWDIVE
-301 KDSKTMKNFS
+301 KDSKTMKTFT

-318 PFLSYAPIIFISAL
+318 PFLSYAPILFISAL

-342 KILEINDSY
+342 KIMEINESY
-351 SYRLSTGLLNDIISN
+351 SHRLSTGLLNDIIAN

-389 GTRPPEFTIFVNDK
+389 GIRPPEFTIFVNDK

-430 INYKNRGEWWRFY
+430 INYKNRSE

>member
-34 TPGVTRDRIYAQAN
+34 TPGVTRDRIYAEAS
-48 WQQHVFDVIDTGGL
+48 WQQHVFDIIDTGGL

-78 NIAIEASDLILFV
+78 NIAIEASDVILFV
-91 VDGRNPAT
+91 VDGKNPAT
-99 ALDIEIANILRKSNK
+99 ALDHEIANILRKSNK
-114 KIILVANKTEGKR
+114 KVILVANKTEGKI
-127 KDSFYDIYEL
+127 KDEFYSVYEL
-137 ALGEPMSISAEQGLG
+137 ALGEPISISAEQGLG
-152 LGDLLDEIVNNL
+152 IGDLLDEIVKNF
-164 PQDKDFEEKEGL
+164 PEDRDFEEKENL
-176 IKVAFI
+176 LKVAFI
-182 GKPNVGKSSLTNKI
+182 GKPNVGKSSLTNRI

-217 YINIKGHEFMFIDT
+217 YINIKGQEFMFIDT
-231 AGLRKKSKVDTAV
+231 AGLRKKSRVDTSV

-267 AVEGFTEQDS
+267 GIEGFTEQDS

-286 GKAIIICVNKWDLVE
+286 GKAIIICVNKWDIVE
-301 KDSKTMKNFS
+301 KDSKTMKTFT

-318 PFLSYAPIIFISAL
+318 PFLSYAPILFISAL

-342 KILEINDSY
+342 KIMEINESY
-351 SYRLSTGLLNDIISN
+351 SHRLSTGLLNDIIAN

-389 GTRPPEFTIFVNDK
+389 GIRPPEFTIFVNDK

-430 INYKNRGEWWRFY
+430 INYKNRSE

>member
-34 TPGVTRDRIYAQAN
+34 TPGVTRDRIYAEAS
-48 WQQHVFDVIDTGGL
+48 WQQHVFDIIDTGGL

-78 NIAIEASDLILFV
+78 NIAIEASDVILFV
-91 VDGRNPAT
+91 VDGKNPAT
-99 ALDIEIANILRKSNK
+99 ALDHEIANILRKSNK
-114 KIILVANKTEGKR
+114 KVILVANKTEGKI
-127 KDSFYDIYEL
+127 KDEFYSVYEL
-137 ALGEPMSISAEQGLG
+137 ALGEPISISAEQGLG
-152 LGDLLDEIVNNL
+152 IGDLLDEIVKNF
-164 PQDKDFEEKEGL
+164 PEDRDFEEKENL
-176 IKVAFI
+176 LKVAFI
-182 GKPNVGKSSLTNKI
+182 GKPNVGKSSLTNRI

-217 YINIKGHEFMFIDT
+217 YINIKGQEFMFIDT
-231 AGLRKKSKVDTAV
+231 AGLRKKSRVDSSV

-267 AVEGFTEQDS
+267 GIEGFTEQDS

-286 GKAIIICVNKWDLVE
+286 GKAIIICVNKWDIVE
-301 KDSKTMKNFS
+301 KDSKTMKTFT

-318 PFLSYAPIIFISAL
+318 PFLSYAPILFISAL

-342 KILEINDSY
+342 KIMKINESY
-351 SYRLSTGLLNDIISN
+351 SHRLSTGLLNDIIAN

-389 GTRPPEFTIFVNDK
+389 GIRPPEFTIFVNDK

-430 INYKNRGEWWRFY
+430 INYKNRSE

>member
-34 TPGVTRDRIYAQAN
+34 TPGVTRDRIYAEAS
-48 WQQHVFDVIDTGGL
+48 WQQHVFDIIDTGGL

-78 NIAIEASDLILFV
+78 NIAIEASDVILFI
-91 VDGRNPAT
+91 VDGKNPAT
-99 ALDIEIANILRKSNK
+99 ALDHEIANILRKSNK
-114 KIILVANKTEGKR
+114 KVILVANKTEGKI
-127 KDSFYDIYEL
+127 KDEFYSVYEL
-137 ALGEPMSISAEQGLG
+137 ALGEPISISAEQGLG
-152 LGDLLDEIVNNL
+152 IGDLLDEIVKNF
-164 PQDKDFEEKEGL
+164 PEDRDFEEKENL
-176 IKVAFI
+176 LKVAFI
-182 GKPNVGKSSLTNKI
+182 GKPNVGKSSLTNRI

-217 YINIKGHEFMFIDT
+217 YINIKGQEFMFIDT
-231 AGLRKKSKVDTAV
+231 AGLRKKSRVDSSV

-286 GKAIIICVNKWDLVE
+286 GKAIIICVNKWDIVE
-301 KDSKTMKNFS
+301 KDSKTMKTFT

-318 PFLSYAPIIFISAL
+318 PFLSYAPILFISAL

-342 KILEINDSY
+342 KIMEINESY
-351 SYRLSTGLLNDIISN
+351 SHRLSTGLLNDIIAN

-389 GTRPPEFTIFVNDK
+389 GIRPPEFTIFVNDK

-430 INYKNRGEWWRFY
+430 INYKNRSE

>member
-34 TPGVTRDRIYAQAN
+34 TPGVTRDRIYAEAS
-48 WQQHVFDVIDTGGL
+48 WQQHVFDIIDTGGL

-78 NIAIEASDLILFV
+78 NIAIEASDVILFV
-91 VDGRNPAT
+91 VDGKNPTT
-99 ALDIEIANILRKSNK
+99 ALDHEIANILRKSNK
-114 KIILVANKTEGKR
+114 KVILVANKTEGKI
-127 KDSFYDIYEL
+127 KDEFYSVYEL
-137 ALGEPMSISAEQGLG
+137 ALGEPISISAEQGLG
-152 LGDLLDEIVNNL
+152 IGDLLDEIVKNF
-164 PQDKDFEEKEGL
+164 PEDRDFEEKENL
-176 IKVAFI
+176 LKVAFI
-182 GKPNVGKSSLTNKI
+182 GKPNVGKSSLTNRI

-217 YINIKGHEFMFIDT
+217 YINIKGQEFMFIDT
-231 AGLRKKSKVDTAV
+231 AGLRKKSRVDSSV

-267 AVEGFTEQDS
+267 GIEGFTEQDS

-286 GKAIIICVNKWDLVE
+286 GKAIIICVNKWDIVE
-301 KDSKTMKNFS
+301 KDSKTMKTFT

-318 PFLSYAPIIFISAL
+318 PFLSYAPILFISAL

-342 KILEINDSY
+342 KIMEINESY
-351 SYRLSTGLLNDIISN
+351 SHRLSTGLLNDIIAN

-389 GTRPPEFTIFVNDK
+389 GIRPPEFTIFVNDK

-430 INYKNRGEWWRFY
+430 INYKNRSE

>member
-34 TPGVTRDRIYAQAN
+34 TPGVTRDRIYAEAS

-71 SNIRKQA
+71 SNIKKQA
-78 NIAIEASDLILFV
+78 NIAIEASDVILFI

-99 ALDIEIANILRKSNK
+99 ALDHEIANILRKSNK

-127 KDSFYDIYEL
+127 KDEFYNVYEL

-152 LGDLLDEIVNNL
+152 IGDLLDEIIKNF
-164 PQDKDFEEKEGL
+164 PEDRDFEEKENL
-176 IKVAFI
+176 LKVAFI
-182 GKPNVGKSSLTNKI
+182 GKPNVGKSSLTNRI

-217 YINIKGHEFMFIDT
+217 YINIKGQEFMFIDT
-231 AGLRKKSKVDTAV
+231 AGLRKKSRVDSSV
-244 EAYSQVRTLSSV
+244 EVYSQVRTLSSV

-286 GKAIIICVNKWDLVE
+286 GKAIIICVNKWDIVE
-301 KDSKTMKNFS
+301 KDSKTMKTFT

-318 PFLSYAPIIFISAL
+318 PFLSYAPILFISAL

-342 KILEINDSY
+342 KIMEINESY
-351 SYRLSTGLLNDIISN
+351 SHRLSTGLLNDIISN

-430 INYKNRGEWWRFY
+430 INYKNRSE

>member
-34 TPGVTRDRIYAQAN
+34 TPGVTRDRIYAEAS

-78 NIAIEASDLILFV
+78 NIAIEASDVILFI

-99 ALDIEIANILRKSNK
+99 ALDHEIANILRKSNK

-127 KDSFYDIYEL
+127 KDEFYNVYEL

-152 LGDLLDEIVNNL
+152 IGDLLDEIIKNF
-164 PQDKDFEEKEGL
+164 PEDRDFEEKENL
-176 IKVAFI
+176 LKVAFI
-182 GKPNVGKSSLTNKI
+182 GKPNVGKSSLTNRI

-217 YINIKGHEFMFIDT
+217 YINIKGQEFMFIDT
-231 AGLRKKSKVDTAV
+231 AGLRKKSRVDSSV

-286 GKAIIICVNKWDLVE
+286 GKAIIICVNKWDVVE
-301 KDSKTMKNFS
+301 KDSKTMKTFT

-318 PFLSYAPIIFISAL
+318 PFLSYAPILFISAL

-342 KILEINDSY
+342 KIMEINESY
-351 SYRLSTGLLNDIISN
+351 SHRLSTGLLNDIISN

-430 INYKNRGEWWRFY
+430 INYKNRSE

>member
-34 TPGVTRDRIYAQAN
+34 TPGVTRDRIYAEAR
-48 WQQHVFDVIDTGGL
+48 WQQHVFDIIDTGGL

-78 NIAIEASDLILFV
+78 NIAIEASDVILFI
-91 VDGRNPAT
+91 VDGKNPAT
-99 ALDIEIANILRKSNK
+99 ALDHEIANILRKSNK
-114 KIILVANKTEGKR
+114 KVILVANKTEGKI
-127 KDSFYDIYEL
+127 KDEFYSVYEL
-137 ALGEPMSISAEQGLG
+137 ALGEPISISAEQGLG
-152 LGDLLDEIVNNL
+152 IGDLLDEIVKNF
-164 PQDKDFEEKEGL
+164 PEDRDFEEKENL
-176 IKVAFI
+176 LKVAFI
-182 GKPNVGKSSLTNKI
+182 GKPNVGKSSLTNRI

-217 YINIKGHEFMFIDT
+217 YINIKGQEFMFIDT
-231 AGLRKKSKVDTAV
+231 AGLRKKSRVDSSV

-267 AVEGFTEQDS
+267 GIEGFTEQDS

-286 GKAIIICVNKWDLVE
+286 GKAIIICVNKWDIVE
-301 KDSKTMKNFS
+301 KDSKTMKTFT

-318 PFLSYAPIIFISAL
+318 PFLSYAPILFISAL

-342 KILEINDSY
+342 KIMEINESY
-351 SYRLSTGLLNDIISN
+351 SHRLSTGLLNDVIAN

-389 GTRPPEFTIFVNDK
+389 GIRPPEFTIFVNDK

-430 INYKNRGEWWRFY
+430 INYKNRSE

>member
-34 TPGVTRDRIYAQAN
+34 TPGVTRDRIYAEAS
-48 WQQHVFDVIDTGGL
+48 WQQHVFDIIDTGGL

-78 NIAIEASDLILFV
+78 NIAIEASDVILFV
-91 VDGRNPAT
+91 VDGKNPAT
-99 ALDIEIANILRKSNK
+99 ALDHEIANILRKSNK
-114 KIILVANKTEGKR
+114 KVILVANKTEGKI
-127 KDSFYDIYEL
+127 KDEFYSVYEL
-137 ALGEPMSISAEQGLG
+137 ALGEPISISAEQGLG
-152 LGDLLDEIVNNL
+152 IGDLLDEIVKNF
-164 PQDKDFEEKEGL
+164 PKDRDFEEKENL
-176 IKVAFI
+176 LKVAFI
-182 GKPNVGKSSLTNKI
+182 GKPNVGKSSLTNRI

-217 YINIKGHEFMFIDT
+217 YINIKGQEFMFIDT
-231 AGLRKKSKVDTAV
+231 AGLRKKSRVDSSV

-267 AVEGFTEQDS
+267 AIEGFTEQDS

-286 GKAIIICVNKWDLVE
+286 GKAIIICVNKWDIVE
-301 KDSKTMKNFS
+301 KDSKTMKTFT

-318 PFLSYAPIIFISAL
+318 PFLSYAPILFISAL

-342 KILEINDSY
+342 KIMEINESY
-351 SYRLSTGLLNDIISN
+351 SHRLSTGLLNDIIAN

-430 INYKNRGEWWRFY
+430 INYKNRSE

>member
-34 TPGVTRDRIYAQAN
+34 TPGVTRDRIYAEAS
-48 WQQHVFDVIDTGGL
+48 WQQHVFDIIDTGGL

-78 NIAIEASDLILFV
+78 NIAIEASDVILFI
-91 VDGRNPAT
+91 VDGKNPAT
-99 ALDIEIANILRKSNK
+99 ALDHEIANILRKSNK
-114 KIILVANKTEGKR
+114 KVILVANKTEGKI
-127 KDSFYDIYEL
+127 KDEFYSVYEL
-137 ALGEPMSISAEQGLG
+137 ALGEPISISAEQGLG
-152 LGDLLDEIVNNL
+152 IGDLLDEIVKNF
-164 PQDKDFEEKEGL
+164 PEDRDFEEKENL
-176 IKVAFI
+176 LKVAFI
-182 GKPNVGKSSLTNKI
+182 GKPNVGKSSLTNRI

-217 YINIKGHEFMFIDT
+217 YINIKGQEFMFIDT
-231 AGLRKKSKVDTAV
+231 AGLRKKSRVDSSV

-267 AVEGFTEQDS
+267 GIEGFTEQDS

-286 GKAIIICVNKWDLVE
+286 GKAIIICVNKWDIVE
-301 KDSKTMKNFS
+301 KDSKTMKTFT

-318 PFLSYAPIIFISAL
+318 PFLSYAPILFISAL

-342 KILEINDSY
+342 KIMEINESY
-351 SYRLSTGLLNDIISN
+351 SHRLSTGLLNDIIAN

-389 GTRPPEFTIFVNDK
+389 GIRPPEFTIFVNDK

-430 INYKNRGEWWRFY
+430 INYKNRSE

>member
-34 TPGVTRDRIYAQAN
+34 TPGVTRDRIYAEAS

-78 NIAIEASDLILFV
+78 NIAIEASDVILFI

-99 ALDIEIANILRKSNK
+99 ALDHEIANILRKSNK

-127 KDSFYDIYEL
+127 KDEFYNVYEL

-152 LGDLLDEIVNNL
+152 IGDLLDEIIKNF
-164 PQDKDFEEKEGL
+164 PEDRDFKEKENL
-176 IKVAFI
+176 LKVAFI
-182 GKPNVGKSSLTNKI
+182 GKPNVGKSSLTNRI

-201 VIVTDIAG
+201 VIVTDISG

-217 YINIKGHEFMFIDT
+217 YINIKGQEFMFIDT
-231 AGLRKKSKVDTAV
+231 AGLRKKSRVDSSV

-286 GKAIIICVNKWDLVE
+286 GKAIIICVNKWDIVE
-301 KDSKTMKNFS
+301 KDSKTMKTFT

-318 PFLSYAPIIFISAL
+318 PFLSYAPILFISAL

-342 KILEINDSY
+342 KIMEINESY
-351 SYRLSTGLLNDIISN
+351 SHRLSTGLLNDIISN

-389 GTRPPEFTIFVNDK
+389 GTRPPEFTVFVNDK

-430 INYKNRGEWWRFY
+430 INYKNRSE